1 MFKAAMSKSAMYKP
15 AMAKHSALLRFALA
29 GALAV
34 AGISVAAAAPVT
46 YKMDPK
52 HTDVIASW
60 SHFGF
65 SNPIAHFG
73 QVEGTITYDAANV
86 GQSSVIVVIPL
97 AGLDAHVEAFN
108 EHLRSADFFDA
119 AQFPTIAFKSTRVEA
134 AGDNKLRVFGDLT
147 VHGVTKPV
155 VLDTTINKIG
165 EQPMAKRAAA
175 GFDATTTI
183 KRSDFGVDKYAPN
196 VSDEVVIRITTE
208 ALVPKPD
215 PTETAAKAKA
225 NVKVR
230 AKK

>member
-1 MFKAAMSKSAMYKP
+1 MFKRP
-15 AMAKHSALLRFALA
+15 AFLKFALTAALA
-29 GALAV
+29 GASFA

-46 YKMDPK
+46 YKMDPN
-52 HTDVIASW
+52 HTAVIASW

-73 QVEGTITYDAANV
+73 QVDGAIVYDADNV
-86 GQSSVIVVIPL
+86 GQSSVNVTLPL
-97 AGLDAHVEAFN
+97 AGLDAQVDAFN
-108 EHLRSADFFDA
+108 EHLRSAEIFDA
-119 AQFPTIAFKSTRVEA
+119 AKYPTITFKSTRVEA

-183 KRSDFGVDKYAPN
+183 KRSDFGVGLYAPN
-196 VSDEVVIRITTE
+196 VSDEVIIRITTE
-208 ALVPKPD
+208 AVVPKTANAP
-215 PTETAAKAKA
+215 AAKAKA
-225 NVKVR
+225 NLKAR
-230 AKK
+230 AKKA